1 MIIGTRYYDSAGG
14 FNEEVNII
22 RKRKLKVLMD
32 NVKKFYTELQNSD
45 FEDLSLEKI
54 GEYLVFYKLTVD
66 ELKSL
71 YHEDTKVFYK
81 SKD

>member
-1 MIIGTRYYDSAGG
+1 
-14 FNEEVNII
+14 
-22 RKRKLKVLMD
+22 MD

-66 ELKSL
+66 ELKWL

-81 SKD
+81 SKN